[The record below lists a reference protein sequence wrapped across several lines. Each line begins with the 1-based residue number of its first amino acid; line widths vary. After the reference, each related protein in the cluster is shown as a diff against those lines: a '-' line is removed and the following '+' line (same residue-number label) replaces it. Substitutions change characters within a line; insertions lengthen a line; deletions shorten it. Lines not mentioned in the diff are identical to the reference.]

1 MILAYDQ
8 DGKIDYDLTEKQIL
22 LSEDGDKDGFTLD
35 LYEKGKFVLI
45 NMMHEDGKKLLNGML
60 LPKNAYN
67 KITKNKIKKRLSK
80 DDWKYVTMYMGAPVY
95 SSLKYKIKQ
104 WLKEQWFM
112 IYYVSILG
120 KYWTE
125 DREALELKKQTIK
138 DYKEYLKVLNEIKK
152 RPDYDRKELFNYI
165 EVS

>member
-8 DGKIDYDLTEKQIL
+8 DGKIDYDLTEKQIFV
-22 LSEDGDKDGFTLD
+22 SEDDDKDGFTLD

-60 LPKNAYN
+60 LPKDAYN

-80 DDWKYVTMYMGAPVY
+80 DDWKYVNMYMKAPVY

-104 WLKEQWFM
+104 WLKDQWFM
-112 IYYVSILG
+112 IYHVSILG